1 MVSFSY
7 KNKHTDKAMTIES
20 HTPAMWSSQ
29 RAFLLATIGGAI
41 GLGNLWRFPYIAGEN
56 GGGSFVLV
64 YLGFVFLLGLPVI
77 AGELL
82 LGRHGRGS
90 AVHSIA
96 SLVKS
101 ESASSFWHVI
111 GWLSLIVPYIALS
124 YYAVIAAW
132 SLDYLGLA
140 ISNAFDGFDASQ
152 SEAAYSERMGRAT
165 NLVLLHGAF
174 VATTV
179 WVIAKGLNDG
189 IERMAKIMMPALF
202 GVILILVLYGL
213 VSADFAAAAEF
224 MFKPDFSKLT
234 GASILMALGQA
245 LFSLAVGV
253 GLLITFAAYL
263 PSNYSIPRSAA
274 IICIGDTLAA
284 LLAGLAIF
292 PIVFASQLDPASG
305 PGLVFQT
312 LPIAFGNMPGG
323 HLIGV
328 VFFLLLFFAAYTTAI
343 GMLEPSV
350 AWLEEK
356 WPGQR
361 KRLAHFAGIGVWLL
375 GLGSVFSFNILADF
389 NPLGFLGIEGTIFDI
404 LDFAVANVFLP
415 INVLLIAVFVGWVL
429 KQSTASKE
437 FSENTELWRK
447 FWRFAN
453 RYVAPIAITIVML
466 DLLTGFSESL

>member
-1 MVSFSY
+1 MAIKS
-7 KNKHTDKAMTIES
+7 NPA
-20 HTPAMWSSQ
+20 AMWSSQ

-56 GGGSFVLV
+56 GGGGFVLV

-77 AGELL
+77 AGEML
-82 LGRHGRGS
+82 LGRRGRGS

-96 SLVKS
+96 SLIKS
-101 ESASSFWHVI
+101 ENASPFWRVI
-111 GWLSLIVPYIALS
+111 GWLSLVVPFIALS

-140 ISNAFDGFDASQ
+140 ISNTFDGFDAGQ
-152 SEAAYSERMGRAT
+152 SEAVFSQRMDQAAT
-165 NLVLLHGAF
+165 LVLLHGAF
-174 VATTV
+174 VAITV
-179 WVIAKGLNDG
+179 WVIAKGLNNG
-189 IERMAKIMMPALF
+189 IERMAKVMMPALF
-202 GVILILVLYGL
+202 GVILILVVYGM
-213 VSADFAAAAEF
+213 VSADFSAAVEF

-234 GASILMALGQA
+234 SASILMALGQA

-253 GLLITFAAYL
+253 GLLITFAAYM
-263 PSNYSIPRSAA
+263 PSDYSIPKSAA

-328 VFFLLLFFAAYTTAI
+328 VFFLLMFFAAYTTAI

-356 WPGQR
+356 WPGRR
-361 KRLAHFAGIGVWLL
+361 KFLARCAGIGVWLL

-389 NPLGFLGIEGTIFDI
+389 SPLGFLGIEGTIFDI
-404 LDFAVANVFLP
+404 LDFSVANVFLP
-415 INVLLIAVFVGWVL
+415 INVLLIAVFTGWVL
-429 KQSTASKE
+429 KRSTAIEE
-437 FSENTELWRK
+437 FSNSSELWRK

-453 RYVAPIAITIVML
+453 RYVAPIAITIVMI
-466 DLLTGFSESL
+466 DLLTGFSESF